1 MLNKMENKKPEH
13 SHLYLASVM
22 TVHVLDLYHFTWRNV
37 FDTTHLKRTR
47 STIVLYIYIYIY
59 SCQK

>member
-47 STIVLYIYIYIY
+47 STIVLYIYIYI
-59 SCQK
+59 